1 MNKDLKDIKFE
12 DLKESPAFILG
23 CFIFV
28 IVLVIGLIAF
38 SIYTILGTKAELI
51 ETRESY
57 KTHLQEI
64 ATLEELRAQSQKAE
78 EQLSAYKEVLPD
90 SLGDIYLHA
99 EGTER
104 LCNNFGLELVGF
116 QEPVEELADTKE
128 TIFNLSVEGTFENI
142 VLFMQYVSTLRQ
154 IHRVDSISL
163 TTTSEEGVYAA
174 TLKIAILSQDGSTGL
189 VGAATA
195 Q

>member
-1 MNKDLKDIKFE
+1 MKKDLKDIKFE

-23 CFIFV
+23 CYIFV
-28 IVLVIGLIAF
+28 ALIIIGLIAF
-38 SIYTILGTKAELI
+38 SIYSILGTKADLVEV
-51 ETRESY
+51 RQSY
-57 KTHLQEI
+57 QTHLQEI

-99 EGTER
+99 EGTEE
-104 LCNNFGLELVGF
+104 LCRNFGLKIVSF
-116 QEPVEELADTKE
+116 QDPVEETSDTKE
-128 TIFNLSVEGTFENI
+128 TKFTMSVEGSFQNI

-163 TTTSEEGVYAA
+163 KTAGDGVYTADL
-174 TLKIAILSQDGSTGL
+174 TIAILSQDGSTGL
-189 VGAATA
+189 VGATA

>member
-12 DLKESPAFILG
+12 DLKESPSFILG

-28 IVLVIGLIAF
+28 ALVVIGLIAF
-38 SIYTILGTKAELI
+38 SIYSIIGIKADLVT
-51 ETRESY
+51 TRQSY
-57 KTHLQEI
+57 QTHLQEI

-99 EGTER
+99 EGTEE
-104 LCNNFGLELVGF
+104 LCRNFGLKIVSF
-116 QEPVEELADTKE
+116 QDPVEEAADTKE
-128 TIFNLSVEGTFENI
+128 TKFSMSVEGSFENI

-154 IHRVDSISL
+154 IHRIDSINL
-163 TTTSEEGVYAA
+163 KTTGAGVYTADL
-174 TLKIAILSQDGSTGL
+174 TIVILSQDGSTGL
-189 VGAATA
+189 VGATA